1 MKTSIALLILG
12 ALSYVVNAQN
22 GAEELYNSAIYQEE
36 IVGNLDQAI
45 VLYAQLVDQFPG
57 ERKMA
62 ANGLFH
68 LGITHEKLG
77 NPNAADYYQTILSQ
91 YSDQK
96 EIVSQAR
103 NRLRYL
109 TPRPGNGGLASNMM
123 DINLKQVWENG
134 SGFGCPSPDGNQFVF
149 VNWDNGNMAI
159 RDLRS
164 GEEKDITTR
173 GSWKTGQSRY
183 GDWSVWSPKG
193 NQIAFYWNE
202 ENGSFLNLYDLES
215 GEIKTLMQSK
225 YDDERRPL
233 WATAW
238 SPDGRYLAGLI
249 SLRKDPQNKDSR
261 NHEDIVALYDLVDNK
276 VIELKNLGEIHTR
289 IMSFTSD
296 GKNLIFSAGI
306 PKPGNAEDIYM
317 LSVEDKKLSTLI
329 KHPANETRPMAIPGT
344 NQIVFLSD
352 RSGSQGLWKAELKGA
367 GLNGEP
373 RLVKQV
379 GRDFGLIGFSQT
391 GLLFY
396 SEQIPDQNIFTV
408 DIDFS
413 NGKVISGPVK
423 IPQMYEG
430 LNLQPFYSPDGKYF
444 AYFSRRAQV
453 GEKNNVYVI
462 KDIQSGKIV
471 EVGSKVA
478 QRLFGHDF
486 WSPPAFVPGEKAI
499 ISRVRGAGVKINIES
514 GLDEPLNLNGWRVY
528 SKSGDKI
535 FRTTNKRKS
544 IVSVNSEDVSNSE
557 KIVFNSKTEIYR
569 LKLSPDGEKLAF
581 LTGTGEIANEFY
593 KLTQLKIL
601 DLKSKKAKIIAERK
615 DGYMYKYRLAWS
627 ADGKQILTAIEK
639 DKKSKFI
646 LQPVDGSDAYEVDL
660 EFEES
665 KFPSFIAVHPKGKTI
680 AYSSGRARTD
690 IWVMEN
696 LK

>member
-1 MKTSIALLILG
+1 VIDLI
-12 ALSYVVNAQN
+12 
-22 GAEELYNSAIYQEE
+22 
-36 IVGNLDQAI
+36 
-45 VLYAQLVDQFPG
+45 
-57 ERKMA
+57 
-62 ANGLFH
+62 
-68 LGITHEKLG
+68 
-77 NPNAADYYQTILSQ
+77 
-91 YSDQK
+91 
-96 EIVSQAR
+96 
-103 NRLRYL
+103 
-109 TPRPGNGGLASNMM
+109 
-123 DINLKQVWENG
+123 
-134 SGFGCPSPDGNQFVF
+134 
-149 VNWDNGNMAI
+149 
-159 RDLRS
+159 
-164 GEEKDITTR
+164 
-173 GSWKTGQSRY
+173 
-183 GDWSVWSPKG
+183 
-193 NQIAFYWNE
+193 
-202 ENGSFLNLYDLES
+202 
-215 GEIKTLMQSK
+215 
-225 YDDERRPL
+225 
-233 WATAW
+233 
-238 SPDGRYLAGLI
+238 
-249 SLRKDPQNKDSR
+249 
-261 NHEDIVALYDLVDNK
+261 
-276 VIELKNLGEIHTR
+276 NLGEIHTR
-289 IMSFTSD
+289 MLSFTSD
-296 GKNLIFSAGI
+296 GKNLIFSANI
-306 PKPGNAEDIYM
+306 PKPGNVADIYM

-352 RSGSQGLWKAELKGA
+352 RSGSQGLWIAELKGA

-379 GRDFGLIGFSQT
+379 GRDFGLIGFSQA

-396 SEQIPDQNIFTV
+396 SEQIPDQNIFTA

-413 NGKVISGPVK
+413 SGKLISGPVK

-430 LNLQPFYSPDGKYF
+430 LNLRPFYSPDGKYF
-444 AYFSRRAQV
+444 AYFSSRTQV

-478 QRLFGHDF
+478 QRLVGHGF
-486 WSPPAFVPGEKAI
+486 WHPPAFVPGEKAI
-499 ISRVRGAGVKINIES
+499 ISRVERGGTSFVKINIES
-514 GLDEPLNLNGWRVY
+514 GLDEPLNLNGWLVY

-557 KIVFNSKTEIYR
+557 KIVFNSKTEIYK

-601 DLKSKKAKIIAERK
+601 DLKSKKAKTIAERK

-665 KFPSFIAVHPKGKTI
+665 KFPRFIAVHPKGKTI
-680 AYSSGRARTD
+680 AYSSGRRRTD